1 MQTLCRRQNDNSY
14 DPRASTK
21 EPKAAKK
28 SVLSSTNAELF
39 GLFVWG
45 MLAAAIAELRKLK
58 PAGSRLFVLRRR
70 VIPLFAFRTLK
81 GNYFPHKSI
90 LTDPGAV
97 HTPEICPVT

>member
-45 MLAAAIAELRKLK
+45 MLAAAIAKLGEFE
-58 PAGSRLFVLRRR
+58 AACGRLFILRRR
-70 VIPLFAFRTLK
+70 VIPLFAFRTLE
-81 GNYFPHKSI
+81 GNYFTHS
-90 LTDPGAV
+90 LS
-97 HTPEICPVT
+97 

>member
-14 DPRASTK
+14 DRESYQG
-21 EPKAAKK
+21 AKGSK
-28 SVLSSTNAELF
+28 KYQYLSPTNAELL

-45 MLAAAIAELRKLK
+45 MLAASIAELRKLK

-81 GNYFPHKSI
+81 GNYFTHKSI

-97 HTPEICPVT
+97 QAPEICPVT